1 VNRVRR
7 FVVALVVVVA
17 AVVANA
23 QSRTDDGIAAIL
35 RGDYQQAAAILQPL
49 AADPRLG
56 DPAAAFFMATLYDS
70 GRGVSLD
77 PMRAC
82 ALYMQA
88 SLDDTSVYASTAR
101 LLWRRLWVS
110 RGNDWFQ
117 ECQLVANVG
126 IDHHFQP
133 ETFSLGA
140 GHAVEWTLSAATVT
154 YEGRTTRTPY
164 QTMMMRRGTTFL
176 PIQHTELQTAGAP
189 TPLHF
194 FQLFWWEPSGG
205 RWTLHARLFEVYRD
219 ELVPAAL
226 PSQLTTLTAPE
237 PPALSASELQALSS
251 LRMNAQGAVEFTT
264 FSGAQAGRQIIETR
278 AVKLAA
284 AEKARA
290 RDAADARIDWKAAL
304 DLDRTPSMTYADAQ
318 GCGSIFLFAAS
329 ADRGEVISFRAD
341 AGSLELTP
349 QARRFDL
356 AKERR
361 AFSLQIHVYERP
373 VRADL
378 CSDAR
383 GPMPEDSA
391 WQAVSGTVEIEL
403 SPRGV
408 DPRASRLRHATV
420 RILSAEFVGP
430 AGKRIRLNRPVV
442 LTAIVGGM
450 AG

>member
-7 FVVALVVVVA
+7 FIVALVIVVA

-23 QSRTDDGIAAIL
+23 QSRTDDGISAIL
-35 RGDYQQAAAILQPL
+35 RGDYPRAAAILQPI
-49 AADPRLG
+49 AADPRLR

-70 GRGVSLD
+70 GRGVPLD
-77 PMRAC
+77 PVRAC
-82 ALYMQA
+82 ALYQQA
-88 SLDDTSVYASTAR
+88 FEDFNSVYAQTAQM
-101 LLWRRLWVS
+101 LQRRLWMA

-117 ECQLVANVG
+117 ECQLVANIG

-133 ETFSLGA
+133 ETFSLAA
-140 GHAVEWTLSAATVT
+140 GHSVEWTLSAATVT

-164 QTMMMRRGTTFL
+164 QMMMMRRGTSFL
-176 PIQHTELQTAGAP
+176 PIQHTELQIAGAP

-194 FQLFWWEPSGG
+194 FQLLWWEPSGG
-205 RWTLHARLFEVYRD
+205 RWTLRARLFEVYRD

-237 PPALSASELQALSS
+237 PPALSASDLQALSS
-251 LRMNAQGAVEFTT
+251 LRVNSLGAVEFTT
-264 FSGAQAGRQIIETR
+264 YAGEQPGRQIVETR

-290 RDAADARIDWKAAL
+290 RDLADARVDWNATL
-304 DLDRTPSMTYADAQ
+304 DVGRTPAMTYMDAQ
-318 GCGSIFLFAAS
+318 GCGNIFLFAAS

-356 AKERR
+356 ATERR

-383 GPMPEDSA
+383 GPMPEESA

-403 SPRGV
+403 SPGGV
-408 DPRASRLRHATV
+408 DPQAQHLRRATA
-420 RILSAEFVGP
+420 RILNAEFVSPSGR
-430 AGKRIRLNRPVV
+430 KIRLSRPVV
-442 LTAIVGGM
+442 LTATVGRVFG
-450 AG
+450 